1 MNRIEVE
8 TLVVGLGPVGA
19 ITALYLAQE
28 GISVAAIELGNR
40 ETVDLRASTFHPPTI
55 EILDKLGVSKT
66 LLSYGLKAPVYQ
78 YRDRKSGDVYSFD
91 FSELKD
97 QTAFPFR
104 IQCEQDKVRQEVLD
118 ALEILPDVHV
128 NYQSRL
134 LYLDDKGDHVLA
146 WVDTGQEIVQYSA
159 KYVVGCDGANSVV
172 RKLLDLSF
180 EGFTYPEK
188 YLCLSTEY
196 PIETAFENLS
206 NVNYVSDPDEWLVLL
221 RTPRLW
227 RVMVPVSEESAD
239 EDLLSDAS
247 KDGIFKRILQDNRPV
262 ETRHRTIYRVHQR
275 VCERF
280 SKGRVALAGDAAH
293 LNSPMGGYGMNSG
306 IHDGINI
313 AKKLV
318 AALRLG
324 ETEDIM
330 ARYDRQRRHITQ
342 SFVQKQSIENMKSMR
357 NGWDQDREDQRER
370 METLQN
376 DSEAR
381 LQFLIGQSMLGSLKE
396 AEAIS

>member
-357 NGWDQDREDQRER
+357 NGWDQDREDKRER